1 MFKVGQFLFVS
12 LWAAK
17 DEIYFGRRFQ
27 LETGGTTLKTGMN
40 TKLKT
45 YDLLQK
51 VRRESPVVHHLTNW
65 VTIYDCAQI
74 VKTLGASP
82 VMAHAP
88 EEVADM
94 TRIASA
100 LVLNIGTLTVDFV
113 EAMKTAAASANQK
126 GIPVILDV
134 CGAGATEL
142 RDRKVFE
149 LLDQVKINIIKGN
162 VSEIA
167 RVSGANIRTK
177 GVDATEVGTDLETLA
192 QKLAVRRQAT
202 VVITGKVDIVA
213 GDQGIYRVKNG
224 DALMTR
230 VVGTGCM
237 AASVIGAFAA
247 VDSDYRQAAACALA
261 CYGIAAELAARQS
274 SGPASF
280 KAALFDCLYN
290 LDQPTVERMQR
301 IEA

>member
-1 MFKVGQFLFVS
+1 MF
-12 LWAAK
+12 ATNT
-17 DEIYFGRRFQ
+17 E
-27 LETGGTTLKTGMN
+27 LKA
-40 TKLKT
+40 

-74 VKTLGASP
+74 VKILGASP

-113 EAMKTAAASANQK
+113 EAMKTAAATANQK

-134 CGAGATEL
+134 CGAGATDL
-142 RDRKVFE
+142 RDRKVSE
-149 LLDQVKINIIKGN
+149 LLDQVTISIIKGN
-162 VSEIA
+162 ASEIA
-167 RVSGANIRTK
+167 RVSGAKIWTK
-177 GVDATEVGTDLETLA
+177 GVDAAEVGINLETLA
-192 QKLAVRRQAT
+192 QTLAIRRKAT
-202 VVITGKVDIVA
+202 VVITGAVDIVA
-213 GDQGIYRVKNG
+213 GEQGFYLVKNG
-224 DALMTR
+224 EALMTR

-247 VDSDYRQAAACALA
+247 VDSDSRRAAACALA
-261 CYGIAAELAARQS
+261 CYGIAAELAAKRS
-274 SGPASF
+274 HGPASF
-280 KAALFDCLYN
+280 KAELFDCLYN
-290 LDQPTVERMQR
+290 LDQPTIERMQR
-301 IEA
+301 IETKKAL